1 MVKKFLIAAF
11 LILNIYG
18 VSFAQVQMSLWGG
31 VNETSFGGNPP
42 ADAGY
47 GSIRGL
53 SFGANFDFQPT
64 EDFVISLEPSFEQK
78 GSTINIDVE
87 EGLQDTTYKFKIKQ
101 NYFGLGLLFKV
112 NAGNFFVGSGVS
124 FQYLNSATLEFESEE
139 SDVKD
144 KFINYDA
151 VAFFNL
157 GYKIPIGGLSIFI
170 ELRYLQGLLN
180 IRSSESESGTE
191 IYLSD
196 FKSTGLRLS
205 TGILIPL

>member
-1 MVKKFLIAAF
+1 L
-11 LILNIYG
+11 
-18 VSFAQVQMSLWGG
+18 
-31 VNETSFGGNPP
+31 
-42 ADAGY
+42 
-47 GSIRGL
+47 
-53 SFGANFDFQPT
+53 DFHPT

-78 GSTINIDVE
+78 GSTINVNAE

-101 NYFGLGLLFKV
+101 NYFGLALLFKV
-112 NAGNFFVGSGVS
+112 DAGNFYVGSGVS
-124 FQYLNSATLEFESEE
+124 FQYLNSATLEFESKETNI
-139 SDVKD
+139 KD

-157 GYKIPIGGLSIFI
+157 GYKIPIGGPSIFI

-180 IRSSESESGTE
+180 IRSDESESGTE